1 MALPTATHYLAN
13 VDADTYFVTSFNN
26 GAWTA
31 LTEPEKTLALGEA
44 TRWLEQLC
52 WKGAKCSDAQPLQ
65 WPRKADKTNCC
76 AAVVCTALP
85 TQLVAAT
92 AELALALH
100 LNKTAIIG
108 GVAAAT
114 TATTGAIKS
123 QKLGDLQ
130 QDFYE
135 PGGSSSSSS
144 SNRFGPSAPLVLQKF
159 PWLSDLLG
167 ECLMSGSFGS
177 SRILARVRS

>member
-13 VDADTYFVTSFNN
+13 VDADTYFATSFNN
-26 GAWTA
+26 AAWTA
-31 LTEPEKTLALGEA
+31 LTGPEKTLALGEA

-52 WKGAKCSDAQPLQ
+52 WKGAKCSDTQPLQ

-100 LNKTAIIG
+100 QNKTAIIN

-114 TATTGAIKS
+114 VTTGAIKS